1 MRARLNLP
9 TRVGRLRVRLGH
21 ALWVFPAVS
30 CVAALLLAGWV
41 SNLGYTTTPSLG
53 GLLTTGGAVG
63 ARDTVKIIASASLA
77 STTLVFSIT
86 VVALQIASAQYSPR
100 LPREFLRDRSTQVV
114 MGVFIFTFAYSI
126 SVLRSISAQ
135 DEFVPQF
142 AVTLAFLFSL
152 ASLAAFVYFI
162 HHIVHA
168 IRVEQIM
175 KDVQTKTVGALEGNH
190 PRREQSDA
198 SPSKPEI
205 PDRAVPILVR
215 RSGVIQRFDAAALV
229 GFAERRDIVV
239 RFVRVLG
246 EQVVGETPL
255 AWAWSTDDTTQPPDP
270 EEARPRILEVVQLG
284 GERTLQADVAFGVTQ
299 LVDIALRAVSPAV
312 NDPTTA
318 CNAIEY
324 LANVM
329 VRLCHHRMGD
339 LLFHDAAGVLRVT
352 IPQRTFH
359 LYLDLAC
366 SPIRRVAA
374 HDPAVVTSLLQML
387 AEIGRASIGDD
398 QREAVRDQL
407 EIVRTAA
414 EQDVRAK
421 TDREAVHLAAEE
433 VERALAGQP
442 PRQP

>member
-1 MRARLNLP
+1 MGRINLA

-30 CVAALLLAGWV
+30 CVGALLVAGWV
-41 SNLGYTTTPSLG
+41 SHLNYTTAPSLG

-63 ARDTVKIIASASLA
+63 ARDTVQIIASSSLA
-77 STTLVFSIT
+77 ATTLVFSIT

-100 LPREFLRDRSTQVV
+100 LPREFLRDRGTQVV

-190 PRREQSDA
+190 PRREQSDP
-198 SPSKPEI
+198 SPDKPEI

-229 GFAERRDIVV
+229 GFAERRDIIV

-246 EQVVGETPL
+246 DQVVADTPL
-255 AWAWSTDDTTQPPDP
+255 AWAWSADEATQPPDP
-270 EEARPRILEVVQLG
+270 EEVKPRILEVVQLG

-329 VRLCHHRMGD
+329 VRLCRHRLGD
-339 LLFHDAAGVLRVT
+339 LLFHDPAGALRVA
-352 IPQRTFH
+352 IPQHTFPM
-359 LYLDLAC
+359 YLDLAS

-374 HDPAVVTSLLQML
+374 GDPAVMTSLLQML
-387 AEIGRASIGDD
+387 ADVGRASKGGD
-398 QREAVRDQL
+398 QREAVAAQL
-407 EIVRTAA
+407 EL
-414 EQDVRAK
+414 VRAAAAQEISAK
-421 TDREAVHLAAEE
+421 ADLETVDRAAKE
-433 VERALAGQP
+433 VERALAGEP